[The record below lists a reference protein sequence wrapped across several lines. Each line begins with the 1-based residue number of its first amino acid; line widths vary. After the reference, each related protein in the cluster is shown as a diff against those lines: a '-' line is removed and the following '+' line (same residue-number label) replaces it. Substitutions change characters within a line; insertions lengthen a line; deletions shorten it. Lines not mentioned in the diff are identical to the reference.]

1 MKAISKSVFIA
12 SAALA
17 CAFTLPAASAASAPA
32 KRPMITVTL
41 GDEVG
46 SEVDYANIWVAQHEG
61 YYAKEGIRIER
72 KTFNNG
78 PEALLQFANGSLDF
92 VVGGLAPF
100 MEMAARGQQFK
111 MLMSVT
117 KYNAPLVG
125 LDSIK
130 DWKDLNGKKVGSPG
144 IGVVQ
149 DAILTY
155 VEKTQH
161 IKFEHVYGTVTSFPV
176 MLRQGEIQAF
186 ISWEP
191 AAATALSQGKG
202 LHYIAQRPP
211 LHNAESLELI
221 ASPAMMKQH
230 PDVAY
235 RFVKAT
241 LEGMQYIKTHPE
253 MDVAKIVAQKMRNP
267 KAVPIVLQAM
277 KSVGV
282 TSPRVDMPSSA
293 IILKT
298 LAQSGKIPAKYAK
311 DPDAWLKT
319 YLDYSD
325 LDKAEKQLNFH

>member
-1 MKAISKSVFIA
+1 MNIFTKSLFVA

-17 CAFTLPAASAASAPA
+17 FAASTTSAEAAESPTHP
-32 KRPMITVTL
+32 PMVTVTL

-46 SEVDYANIWVAQHEG
+46 SEVDYANIWVAEHEG
-61 YYAKEGIRIER
+61 YFAKEGIKIER

-100 MEMAARGQQFK
+100 MEMGARGQGFS

-125 LDSIK
+125 LASIH
-130 DWKDLNGKKVGSPG
+130 DWKQLDGKAVGSPG
-144 IGVVQ
+144 IGTVQ
-149 DAILTY
+149 DAILSY
-155 VEKTQH
+155 VENTQH
-161 IKFEHVYGTVTSFPV
+161 IHFKHVYGKVTGFPV
-176 MLRQGEIQAF
+176 MAHQGEIQAF

-191 AAATALSQGKG
+191 AAATALSLDKG

-211 LHNAESLELI
+211 LNNAESLELI

-253 MDVAKIVAQKMRNP
+253 MDVARIVAAKMREP
-267 KAVPIVLQAM
+267 KAVPVVMQAM
-277 KSVGV
+277 KSVDV
-282 TSPRVDMPSSA
+282 VSPRVDMPSSV

-298 LAQSGKIPAKYAK
+298 LISTGKIPAKYGA
-311 DPDAWLKT
+311 DTEGWLKG
-319 YLDYSD
+319 YLDYGD
-325 LDKAEKQLNFH
+325 LDKAEKQLGLH